1 MSTVR
6 GDRSEAVADELW
18 QRVRTMATRVA
29 MLEASEALG
38 ELDEEG
44 QGRLAVLRMRCTR
57 AAERAR
63 MADDL
68 ADQVRDVRRARDRDG
83 APPVR

>member
-1 MSTVR
+1 MSTLR
-6 GDRSEAVADELW
+6 GDRSEVVADELW
-18 QRVRTMATRVA
+18 ERVRTMAARVA
-29 MLEASEALG
+29 HLEAAEALG

-44 QGRLAVLRMRCTR
+44 QGRLAVLRLRCSR

-68 ADQVRDVRRARDRDG
+68 ADQMADVRAARRRRD
-83 APPVR
+83 

>member
-1 MSTVR
+1 MNTLR
-6 GDRSEAVADELW
+6 GDRSEVVADELW
-18 QRVRTMATRVA
+18 ERVRTMAARVA
-29 MLEASEALG
+29 LLEASDAVG

-44 QGRLAVLRMRCTR
+44 QGRLAVLRLRCSR

-68 ADQVRDVRRARDRDG
+68 ADQMADVRA
-83 APPVR
+83 VRRRRT